1 MQNKN
6 FTVFLILGA
15 FVLGFVFFW
24 AFDSISKSKVKSTE
38 PSTTDLTESDSKY
51 NEKETTKSEDTKTPE
66 VQKRNSLNLSGQG
79 LEKLPS
85 YVLSRTDLEEL
96 NISNNKLTGA
106 LPSEIGKLK
115 RLKVLN
121 ASNNLMTGVP
131 AEIGHLP
138 DLEILDLSSN
148 ELTGLPNEL
157 AELKKLKVLNLSG
170 NDYSKQDLDIIR
182 KGLSPDVNI
191 IL

>member
-1 MQNKN
+1 MYNKN
-6 FTVFLILGA
+6 KTVFLILGA
-15 FVLGFVFFW
+15 FVLGFVFFSVIN
-24 AFDSISKSKVKSTE
+24 SISKTREGASVQ
-38 PSTTDLTESDSKY
+38 
-51 NEKETTKSEDTKTPE
+51 DTKNNTNDTLKEGEATQPETPDTSNRE
-66 VQKRNSLNLSGQG
+66 SLDLSGQG

-106 LPSEIGKLK
+106 LPSEIGKLTK
-115 RLKVLN
+115 LKVLN

-138 DLEILDLSSN
+138 DLEILDLSN
-148 ELTGLPNEL
+148 NQLTGLPNEL
-157 AELKKLKVLNLSG
+157 AQLKNLKVLNLSG
-170 NDYSKQDLDIIR
+170 NDYSVQDLDIIR

-191 IL
+191 ILE